1 MRLPYPIGL
10 AFLAAV
16 ICPGEQP
23 PAAPEIT
30 SSPATAVFRSS
41 TNLVQVPVVVRD
53 SSGHAV
59 GTLRAEDFQLLDG
72 GKPQVISRFSVE
84 QFDTS
89 VSVQTG
95 AGPNAVARLEM
106 PLAVEPWNSA
116 SFGISDIALS
126 TEIRAVDP
134 VPSTGGPVLEGR
146 GPLMAGGRQF
156 VPAASNRF
164 RRSGQIY
171 FYTEVYDPALGGAN
185 PSSPTMQ
192 YRILDKKTGEV
203 KLDSGVG
210 SVASFV
216 RPGNPLVP
224 FATRLAVAELPAGS
238 YRLEVRAA
246 NPSVQD
252 AVARTVDF
260 ELQ

>member
-1 MRLPYPIGL
+1 LSLSEADLRAFGVGRSALPGL
-10 AFLAAV
+10 AP
-16 ICPGEQP
+16 I
-23 PAAPEIT
+23 
-30 SSPATAVFRSS
+30 
-41 TNLVQVPVVVRD
+41 
-53 SSGHAV
+53 
-59 GTLRAEDFQLLDG
+59 
-72 GKPQVISRFSVE
+72 
-84 QFDTS
+84 
-89 VSVQTG
+89 
-95 AGPNAVARLEM
+95 
-106 PLAVEPWNSA
+106 
-116 SFGISDIALS
+116 
-126 TEIRAVDP
+126 
-134 VPSTGGPVLEGR
+134 
-146 GPLMAGGRQF
+146 
-156 VPAASNRF
+156 
-164 RRSGQIY
+164 
-171 FYTEVYDPALGGAN
+171 DPALGGAN
-185 PSSPTMQ
+185 PPSPTMQ